1 MDAID
6 NNDESTAR
14 EMLDESAR
22 RNGYGDVDSDYQ
34 GQGAWA
40 APSNP
45 QYESDEAR
53 RADIENSPD
62 VNLEDIALGYN
73 LQPDDYFDNPRAYMN
88 NTAYGLESAHVIKN
102 ALDAIKNGE
111 KDVKVKV
118 FRAVPTSVKE
128 GKLRNG
134 DSVTPSK
141 KYAEMHGDNRLD
153 GKYRIIE
160 DEVPANQL
168 WWDGNDANE
177 FGFDDGKEYRYKIA
191 KNNRKL
197 NDLIT
202 YDNKGNVIPPS
213 KRFNSRKSDIRFSLA
228 GERGAAAADK
238 AEERTFRMDNLSV
251 ARKMEEEKKDA
262 KAIKMATGWERGAD
276 GKWRYEMP
284 DAKIK
289 DTMDVGGGQIVKR
302 YEEDMLWNGGKLSK
316 VIDAPELFKAY
327 PQLKDVR
334 IETDAIM
341 NDMPS
346 NGEYNSKTNTI
357 TIHAD
362 EFKYMNGILNQQ
374 IKHAIK
380 DIEGFDKGGSAR
392 LVRGE
397 VK

>member
-1 MDAID
+1 M
-6 NNDESTAR
+6 NQP
-14 EMLDESAR
+14 
-22 RNGYGDVDSDYQ
+22 DVMVTVNVGSDYQ

-118 FRAVPTSVKE
+118 YRAVPTSVKE

-134 DSVTPSK
+134 DWVTPSK

-168 WWDGNDANE
+168 WWDGNDVNE
-177 FGFDDGKEYRYKIA
+177 FGFDDGKEYRYKNA

-213 KRFNSRKSDIRFSLA
+213 KRFNSRKSDIRFSL
-228 GERGAAAADK
+228 RD
-238 AEERTFRMDNLSV
+238 M
-251 ARKMEEEKKDA
+251 
-262 KAIKMATGWERGAD
+262 AD
-276 GKWRYEMP
+276 GKESGAADMAEDLKSLNTP
-284 DAKIK
+284 DEV
-289 DTMDVGGGQIVKR
+289 D
-302 YEEDMLWNGGKLSK
+302 
-316 VIDAPELFKAY
+316 
-327 PQLKDVR
+327 
-334 IETDAIM
+334 DAIKTAID
-341 NDMPS
+341 DMPIGWQMA
-346 NGEYNSKTNTI
+346 NKKMIHIAQALGENSQGR
-357 TIHAD
+357 D
-362 EFKYMNGILNQQ
+362 C
-374 IKHAIK
+374 
-380 DIEGFDKGGSAR
+380 R
-392 LVRGE
+392 RGT
-397 VK
+397 